1 MELAA
6 AGRDGPDAAGR
17 QPSAPI
23 FPSLPVCLGG
33 ALGWGALMAAG
44 AFLSLA
50 LQGRAENFQLVR
62 ILAIYFAG
70 GLAAW
75 PLALPLARLLTRH
88 RPFETRFA
96 AHFALLSLGTIAVT
110 AFFFALDYRLF
121 YAQWHHAPGT
131 RIWIYQFVFTI
142 AGAVYQFLVM
152 GLSLY
157 LPVGLPVVAGASLW
171 LSRSIP
177 PSIR

>member
-6 AGRDGPDAAGR
+6 AARDDAGAVR
-17 QPSAPI
+17 LKPSAPI
-23 FPSLPVCLGG
+23 FPPLPVLLGG

-44 AFLSLA
+44 AFVSLT
-50 LQGRAENFQLVR
+50 LQGRAENFQLLR

-70 GLAAW
+70 GAAAW
-75 PLALPLARLLTRH
+75 PIALPLARALTRS
-88 RPFETRFA
+88 RPLETRFA
-96 AHFALLSLGTIAVT
+96 AHFALLSCGTIAVT

-121 YAQWHHAPGT
+121 YAQWHHPPGT
-131 RIWIYQFVFTI
+131 RIWLYQFVFTI

-171 LSRSIP
+171 LSRSK
-177 PSIR
+177 R

>member
-1 MELAA
+1 MK
-6 AGRDGPDAAGR
+6 
-17 QPSAPI
+17 PSAPI
-23 FPSLPVCLGG
+23 FPPLPVLLGG

-44 AFLSLA
+44 AFVSLT
-50 LQGRAENFQLVR
+50 LQGRAENFQLLR

-75 PLALPLARLLTRH
+75 PIALPVARVLTRH
-88 RPFETRFA
+88 RPCETRFA

-121 YAQWHHAPGT
+121 YAQWHHPPGT
-131 RIWIYQFVFTI
+131 RIWLYQFVFTI

-171 LSRSIP
+171 LSRSK
-177 PSIR
+177 R

>member
-6 AGRDGPDAAGR
+6 AARDDTGAAR
-17 QPSAPI
+17 LKPSAPI
-23 FPSLPVCLGG
+23 FPPLPVLLGG

-44 AFLSLA
+44 AVVSLT
-50 LQGRAENFQLVR
+50 LQGRAENFQLLR

-75 PLALPLARLLTRH
+75 PIALPVARVLTRH

-121 YAQWHHAPGT
+121 YAQWHHPPGT
-131 RIWIYQFVFTI
+131 RIWLYQFVFTI

-171 LSRSIP
+171 LSRSK
-177 PSIR
+177 R